1 MRSPLEREA
10 AVVAVPG
17 SPDRLGELPGDVDLR
32 DLCSTLRAG
41 CTGALAVEGC
51 LSACMVASSVY
62 VGMLGA
68 ADAQLLRRAVPSTA
82 RHHDVVR

>member
-1 MRSPLEREA
+1 
-10 AVVAVPG
+10 
-17 SPDRLGELPGDVDLR
+17 
-32 DLCSTLRAG
+32 
-41 CTGALAVEGC
+41 
-51 LSACMVASSVY
+51 MVASSVY